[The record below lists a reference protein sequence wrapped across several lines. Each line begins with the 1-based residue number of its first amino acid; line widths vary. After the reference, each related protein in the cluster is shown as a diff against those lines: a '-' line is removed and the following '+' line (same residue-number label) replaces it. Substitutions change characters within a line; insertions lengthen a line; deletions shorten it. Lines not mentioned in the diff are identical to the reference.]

1 MEQKKGLIHTIW
13 RSSDGAELTK
23 DVPENSTWDPCCPCW
38 NDTLLLKADCAFVKL
53 LGLQKEERN
62 INYFNENIYEKFK
75 SFFCLYYL
83 HSLKKKNQ
91 KSTYSPL
98 CRLQ

>member
-1 MEQKKGLIHTIW
+1 MKFEKKKNNSIMERKKGLIHTIW

-53 LGLQKEERN
+53 LGLQKRR
-62 INYFNENIYEKFK
+62 
-75 SFFCLYYL
+75 
-83 HSLKKKNQ
+83 KKYKLFQ
-91 KSTYSPL
+91 
-98 CRLQ
+98 